1 MKMQITIDGKKI
13 LWTSISLILGW
24 LSYISVTAINNNSEI
39 SRLQEKTSADGRQD
53 EELRE
58 IRQSIQQMT
67 VLFFE
72 QHEMGEPPMYEDPSS
87 PDSMD
92 AVQMDLESII
102 KRKR

>member
-13 LWTSISLILGW
+13 LWTCVSLILGW
-24 LSYISVTAINNNSEI
+24 LSYVSVTAINNTSDI

-72 QHEMGEPPMYEDPSS
+72 QHEMGDPSPYEDPSS
-87 PDSMD
+87 PDSRDM
-92 AVQMDLESII
+92 VQMDLESVI

>member
-1 MKMQITIDGKKI
+1 MNMQITIDGKKI

-72 QHEMGEPPMYEDPSS
+72 QHEMGEPSSYEDPSH
-87 PDSMD
+87 PNSMD
-92 AVQMDLESII
+92 MVQMDLEAVL
-102 KRKR
+102 KKKH